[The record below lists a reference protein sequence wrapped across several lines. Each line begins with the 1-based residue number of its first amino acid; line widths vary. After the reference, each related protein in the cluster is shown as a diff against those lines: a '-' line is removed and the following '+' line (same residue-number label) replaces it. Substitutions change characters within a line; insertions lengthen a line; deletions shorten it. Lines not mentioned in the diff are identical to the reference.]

1 MKSPSTCPPGWREA
15 ESKKPLNKNQ
25 SGEYTIEENQMAS
38 EVARRFAETKMNRST
53 SHIKDTKF
61 TKIAQKIIS
70 EMKRLEVPGVAIGI
84 WHNGQEF
91 ADGFGVTSLEHPLP
105 VTADTLFQTGSISK
119 TFTGTMLM
127 RLAEQGKVDLDAPVR
142 KYIKHFKLHDRDVTK
157 KVTVR
162 HLLTHMGGWVGDY
175 FNDFGNGDDALE
187 KMVKDISKL
196 SQVQPL
202 GTIWSYNNTG
212 FNVASRIIE
221 IITKKPYE
229 QAAQEM
235 LFDPIGLKMSFFY
248 PSDLLFT
255 HRFVVGHQKVK
266 DKVQVA
272 RPWAI
277 GRAGNGVGGV
287 VSTVRDLL
295 KYARFQMSNGK
306 KNVITGKS
314 LKTMRVPQA
323 NAGPRGLM
331 GITWFIGKVGDL
343 TTYSHGGATN
353 GQKALFIF
361 IPEKDFALAILTN
374 SDDGGIITAN
384 IFSYALELYFGAK
397 STLPKPIKTPAKE
410 LEKYTGR
417 YRIGT
422 ECFDLK
428 VKGEHLIYH
437 HIPLGGFPRPD
448 TPPGPAM
455 PPMRFS
461 FYENDKVIGLD
472 EPYKDALGDFI
483 RSETGKLQYFRIGG
497 RAHKKIK

>member
-1 MKSPSTCPPGWREA
+1 
-15 ESKKPLNKNQ
+15 
-25 SGEYTIEENQMAS
+25 
-38 EVARRFAETKMNRST
+38 
-53 SHIKDTKF
+53 
-61 TKIAQKIIS
+61 
-70 EMKRLEVPGVAIGI
+70 MKRLEVPGVAIGI
-84 WHNGQEF
+84 WHEGKEY

-127 RLAEQGKVDLDAPVR
+127 QLAEQGKVDLDAPVK
-142 KYIKHFKLHDRDVTK
+142 KYIKDFKLQDKDVTE

-196 SQVQPL
+196 PQVQPL

-221 IITKKPYE
+221 IVTKKPYE

-248 PSDLLFT
+248 PSDILFT

-266 DKVQVA
+266 NKVQVA

-295 KYARFQMSNGK
+295 KYARFHMSNGK

-314 LKTMRVPQA
+314 LKAMRVPQVDT
-323 NAGPRGLM
+323 GPRGLM
-331 GITWFIGKVGDL
+331 GITWFIRKVGDL

-353 GQKALFIF
+353 GQQALFCF

-374 SDDGGIITAN
+374 SDDGGIITQW
-384 IFSYALELYFGAK
+384 
-397 STLPKPIKTPAKE
+397 
-410 LEKYTGR
+410 
-417 YRIGT
+417 
-422 ECFDLK
+422 
-428 VKGEHLIYH
+428 H
-437 HIPLGGFPRPD
+437 
-448 TPPGPAM
+448 
-455 PPMRFS
+455 
-461 FYENDKVIGLD
+461 
-472 EPYKDALGDFI
+472 
-483 RSETGKLQYFRIGG
+483 FRLC
-497 RAHKKIK
+497 A

>member
-1 MKSPSTCPPGWREA
+1 
-15 ESKKPLNKNQ
+15 
-25 SGEYTIEENQMAS
+25 
-38 EVARRFAETKMNRST
+38 MNLST

-61 TKIAQKIIS
+61 KKIAQKIIS
-70 EMKRLEVPGVAIGI
+70 EMKRLDVPGVAIGI
-84 WHNGQEF
+84 WHEGKEF
-91 ADGFGVTSLEHPLP
+91 AEGFGVTSLEHPLP
-105 VTADTLFQTGSISK
+105 VTSDTLFQTGSISK

-127 RLAEQGKVDLDAPVR
+127 QLAEQGKVDLDAPAK
-142 KYIKHFKLHDRDVTK
+142 KYIKDLKLRDKEVTK

-175 FNDFGNGDDALE
+175 FNDFGNGEDALD
-187 KMVKDISKL
+187 KMVKDIAKL
-196 SQVQPL
+196 PQVQPM

-212 FNVASRIIE
+212 FNIASRIIE
-221 IITKKPYE
+221 IVTKKPYE

-235 LFDPIGLKMSFFY
+235 LFDPLGLKMSFFY

-255 HRFVVGHQKVK
+255 HRFAVGHQKVK
-266 DKVQVA
+266 SKRSTPRSDSVDKVQVA

-295 KYARFQMSNGK
+295 TYARFHMSNGK

-314 LKTMRVPQA
+314 LKAMRIPQVD
-323 NAGPRGLM
+323 AGARGLM
-331 GITWFIGKVGDL
+331 GITWFIRNVGDL

-353 GQKALFIF
+353 GQQALFSF
-361 IPEKDFALAILTN
+361 IPEEDFALAILTN
-374 SDDGGIITAN
+374 SDDGGIIN
-384 IFSYALELYFGAK
+384 NGIFSYALELYFNAK
-397 STLPKPIKTPAKE
+397 SKLPKPMRTPAKE
-410 LEKYTGR
+410 LKQYLGR
-417 YRIGT
+417 YKIGT

-448 TPPGPAM
+448 SPPGPTL

-461 FYENDKVIGLD
+461 FYEKDKVIGLD
-472 EPYKDALGDFI
+472 EPYKDALGDFL
-483 RSETGKLQYFRIGG
+483 RDEAGRLRFFRIGG